1 MLVFL
6 MRVLKERINIV
17 TIIISV
23 TILISCLSF
32 KNSDDKDSFVLKQ
45 VVDQLNEYHY
55 AARPIDDEFSEHIY
69 EAFINTLDY
78 NQHFFTQ
85 KDINKLSKHKLLID
99 DQIKN
104 GDFAFFDE
112 AVNIINER
120 IVSSEGIYTKI
131 LSEPFDF
138 DKDEVYETDPC
149 KKLVA
154 EGTIDSVES
163 GDCLYESFPKNN
175 KELKE
180 SWRLLLKYQVL
191 TQLYK
196 KNKRHQQKKKDKDST
211 YVAKTFAELEEET
224 RKEVLKTNNDW
235 FKRLKQL
242 TEKDRYSQ
250 YVNAITESYD
260 PHTTYFPPKDKENFD
275 IRMSGRLEGIGAT
288 LQEKD
293 GYIKVVRIV
302 PGSASWKQGDLKE
315 EDLILKVGQDSQEPV
330 DIVGMRLDEAVQ
342 LIRGKK
348 GTEVRL
354 TVKKV
359 DGSISV
365 IPIIRD
371 IVVLEETY
379 AKSNVI
385 VKEGKKYGYIN
396 LPQFYIDFK
405 NQETSCSNDVKKELE
420 KLNKENVEGVILD
433 LRNNGGGSLS
443 EVVKMTGL
451 FIESGPIVQ
460 VKAKFGK
467 PYVLRD
473 NDPSVTYDGD
483 LVVLV
488 NSFSASASEIF
499 AAAIQDYNR
508 GIIVGSTSTHGKG
521 TVQKIISL
529 DQIVR
534 GHHDIKPL
542 GAIKLTTQKFYRI
555 NGGATQLKGVTPDII
570 ISDKYSYLDLGE
582 KELETA
588 LAWDKI
594 APSSFQELNGYIDN
608 ISEIKTL
615 SKNRVDKDTIFKK
628 FDDYA
633 AYLKKRNDIT
643 AFSLNF
649 EEYSQNLEESKTFT
663 NKYNNTLDD
672 IAPLTVHTNSTD
684 KMTIASDTSKK
695 AMYDSFNKTI
705 SKDYYLVEA
714 IEVLDD
720 MKEHK

>member
-1 MLVFL
+1 MK
-6 MRVLKERINIV
+6 VLKERINIV
-17 TIIISV
+17 TILVSV

-32 KNSDDKDSFVLKQ
+32 RNSDDKDSFVLKQ
-45 VVDQLNEYHY
+45 LMDQLKEYHY
-55 AARPIDDEFSEHIY
+55 AARPIDDEFSEHIFKH
-69 EAFINTLDY
+69 FINTLDY

-85 KDINKLSKHKLLID
+85 KDISKLSKHKLLID
-99 DQIKN
+99 DQIKK
-104 GDFAFFDE
+104 GEFTFFDE
-112 AVNIINER
+112 AVQIINER
-120 IVSSEGIYTKI
+120 INGSEEIYTKI
-131 LSEPFDF
+131 LAEPFDF
-138 DKDEVYETDPC
+138 EKDEVYETDPC
-149 KKLVA
+149 KKIA
-154 EGTIDSVES
+154 QGNSTIDSS
-163 GDCLYESFPKNN
+163 DPDNCLYESFPKNN

-191 TQLYK
+191 TRLYRN
-196 KNKRHQQKKKDKDST
+196 NKIHQQKKEDKDSS
-211 YVAKTFAELEEET
+211 YVAKTFAELEEEA
-224 RKEVLKTNNDW
+224 RKEVLKSNTDW

-293 GYIKVVRIV
+293 GYIKVMGIV
-302 PGSASWKQGDLKE
+302 PGSPSWKQGELKE
-315 EDLILKVGQDSQEPV
+315 GALILKVGQASQEPV

-359 DGSISV
+359 DGSISI

-371 IVVLEETY
+371 IVILEETY

-385 VKEGKKYGYIN
+385 EKEGKKYGYIN
-396 LPQFYIDFK
+396 LPQFYIDFE
-405 NQETSCSNDVKKELE
+405 NDEASCSDDVKKELE
-420 KLNKENVEGVILD
+420 KLNEENIEGVILD
-433 LRNNGGGSLS
+433 LRNNGGGSLR

-460 VKAKFGK
+460 VKAKYGK

-499 AAAIQDYNR
+499 AAAIQDYHR
-508 GIIVGSTSTHGKG
+508 GIIVGSASTHGKG
-521 TVQKIISL
+521 TVQKIINL

-542 GAIKLTTQKFYRI
+542 GAMKLTTQKFYRI
-555 NGGATQLKGVTPDII
+555 DGGATQLKGVTPDII

-582 KELETA
+582 KELKTA
-588 LAWDKI
+588 LKWDKVE
-594 APSSFQELNGYIDN
+594 ASDFQKLNGYVDN
-608 ISEIKTL
+608 ISKIKAL
-615 SKNRVDKDTIFKK
+615 SKERVESDVIFEK

-633 AYLKKRNDIT
+633 AYIKERNDIT
-643 AFSLNF
+643 TYELNF
-649 EEYSQNLEESKTFT
+649 ETYSKKLEESKTFT
-663 NKYNNTLDD
+663 TEYNNTLDN
-672 IAPLTVHTNSTD
+672 IEPLTVYSN
-684 KMTIASDTSKK
+684 ASDKLVISSDSSKQ
-695 AMYDSFNKTI
+695 AMYDSFNETV
-705 SKDYYLVEA
+705 SKDYYLLEA

-720 MKEHK
+720 MKEYK